1 MSNQTLIEEYPGIIS
16 EIQTEIKKLENDT
29 RVLNKLYV
37 ILDVLHDEPI
47 NDIINKHGISQGT
60 AYNWIKQWNDGGM
73 EALRRKKGSKG
84 QSKLTDEQYI
94 ILDKTI
100 QEKNLKTAKE
110 VKHLIETLFGVEYSL
125 RSIERIMKKLD
136 YTYTKPYK
144 IYAKMPKDAEEQL
157 KKNTRHLDL
166 ENFTVVF
173 LDQTYCQ
180 NQDNSQRC
188 YNKKGTKNIKI
199 QPTTRLSINALGIQ
213 AINGKSFI
221 SFLDNTKTFE
231 MMKFMITIT
240 IQNIESNELKTKLE
254 KILYNKDLEL
264 ENILNT
270 VNTKKNYEK
279 LLLAL
284 ELLSE
289 NSNTFKKLFKRLV
302 KNPLNFKT
310 KSNQVL
316 ENLQKAMI
324 LSYFFDK
331 NLQHQLIIEKP
342 IAIILDNYSV
352 HHAIAFTELC
362 NFLNMDLIHLPPY
375 SPKYNPIEQVWR
387 TIKAKIS
394 RKFITSIE
402 QLKYIFENEFKQ
414 VIDNKSYWKNW
425 LLKFL

>member
-1 MSNQTLIEEYPGIIS
+1 M
-16 EIQTEIKKLENDT
+16 
-29 RVLNKLYV
+29 
-37 ILDVLHDEPI
+37 
-47 NDIINKHGISQGT
+47 
-60 AYNWIKQWNDGGM
+60 
-73 EALRRKKGSKG
+73 
-84 QSKLTDEQYI
+84 
-94 ILDKTI
+94 
-100 QEKNLKTAKE
+100 
-110 VKHLIETLFGVEYSL
+110 
-125 RSIERIMKKLD
+125 
-136 YTYTKPYK
+136 
-144 IYAKMPKDAEEQL
+144 
-157 KKNTRHLDL
+157 
-166 ENFTVVF
+166 F

-199 QPTTRLSINALGIQ
+199 QPTTRLSLNALGVQ
-213 AINGKSFI
+213 AINGKSFV

-240 IQNIESNELKTKLE
+240 IQNIESDELKTKLE

-302 KNPLNFKT
+302 RNPLNFKT
-310 KSNQVL
+310 KSNPVL

-425 LLKFL
+425 LWKFL

>member
-1 MSNQTLIEEYPGIIS
+1 MKNVQNQIIS
-16 EIQTEIKKLENDT
+16 ANT
-29 RVLNKLYV
+29 RTV
-37 ILDVLHDEPI
+37 
-47 NDIINKHGISQGT
+47 
-60 AYNWIKQWNDGGM
+60 
-73 EALRRKKGSKG
+73 
-84 QSKLTDEQYI
+84 
-94 ILDKTI
+94 
-100 QEKNLKTAKE
+100 
-110 VKHLIETLFGVEYSL
+110 
-125 RSIERIMKKLD
+125 
-136 YTYTKPYK
+136 
-144 IYAKMPKDAEEQL
+144 

-173 LDQTYCQ
+173 LDQTNCQ

-188 YNKKGTKNIKI
+188 YNKKGIKNIKI

-240 IQNIESNELKTKLE
+240 IQNIESDELKTKLE
-254 KILYNKDLEL
+254 KILYNEDLKL

-316 ENLQKAMI
+316 ENLK
-324 LSYFFDK
+324 
-331 NLQHQLIIEKP
+331 
-342 IAIILDNYSV
+342 
-352 HHAIAFTELC
+352 
-362 NFLNMDLIHLPPY
+362 
-375 SPKYNPIEQVWR
+375 
-387 TIKAKIS
+387 
-394 RKFITSIE
+394 
-402 QLKYIFENEFKQ
+402 KQ
-414 VIDNKSYWKNW
+414 
-425 LLKFL
+425 